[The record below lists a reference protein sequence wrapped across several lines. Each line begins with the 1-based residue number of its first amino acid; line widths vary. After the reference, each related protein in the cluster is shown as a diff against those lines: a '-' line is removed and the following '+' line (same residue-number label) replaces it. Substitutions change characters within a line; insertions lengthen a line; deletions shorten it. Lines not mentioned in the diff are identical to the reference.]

1 MDDFRELYRQIEYLR
16 NNGIKMKEIA
26 DCAGMAPSILSS
38 LYTTVLPTYFEE
50 LKNCSH
56 EEALDHAIVLVNNI
70 SKRRLLSVLPELLER
85 LGKMEPNMQSDR
97 KANPFLEHL
106 QEEILLSTT
115 RVDNICGLYTSYS
128 LSSSSDCL
136 KMEPFIISLSENK
149 EYIRIGRLNA
159 YGEAQRG
166 MGVTG
171 DPQNFYCIFSENP
184 SPQFTLVTIYLQIPF
199 FRNPR
204 QLRGL
209 YIGLDYNRNPVA
221 RRILLIKKS
230 DCTDTEEFLSMESG
244 LIQKEDFTSEQQAYY
259 DYTCQTGD
267 YIKMCT
273 VPSLQMD
280 ESDLVKEKTMLSL

>member
-1 MDDFRELYRQIEYLR
+1 MDDFRELYRRIEYLR

-70 SKRRLLSVLPELLER
+70 SKRRLLSVLPELLKR
-85 LGKMEPNMQSDR
+85 LEGMEPNIQPDR
-97 KANPFLEHL
+97 KANPFLDHL

-159 YGEAQRG
+159 YGEAQWG

-171 DPQNFYCIFSENP
+171 DPQNFYCMFSENP

-244 LIQKEDFTSEQQAYY
+244 LIQKEDFTSEQQAYFL
-259 DYTCQTGD
+259 
-267 YIKMCT
+267 IF
-273 VPSLQMD
+273 
-280 ESDLVKEKTMLSL
+280 

>member
-115 RVDNICGLYTSYS
+115 RVDNIC
-128 LSSSSDCL
+128 
-136 KMEPFIISLSENK
+136 
-149 EYIRIGRLNA
+149 
-159 YGEAQRG
+159 
-166 MGVTG
+166 
-171 DPQNFYCIFSENP
+171 
-184 SPQFTLVTIYLQIPF
+184 
-199 FRNPR
+199 
-204 QLRGL
+204 
-209 YIGLDYNRNPVA
+209 
-221 RRILLIKKS
+221 
-230 DCTDTEEFLSMESG
+230 
-244 LIQKEDFTSEQQAYY
+244 
-259 DYTCQTGD
+259 
-267 YIKMCT
+267 
-273 VPSLQMD
+273 
-280 ESDLVKEKTMLSL
+280 

>member
-1 MDDFRELYRQIEYLR
+1 MDDFRELYRRIEYLR

-38 LYTTVLPTYFEE
+38 LYTTVLPAYFEE

-97 KANPFLEHL
+97 KFLEHL
-106 QEEILLSTT
+106 QEEIQLSTT

-159 YGEAQRG
+159 YGGGA
-166 MGVTG
+166 MGHG
-171 DPQNFYCIFSENP
+171 SH
-184 SPQFTLVTIYLQIPF
+184 
-199 FRNPR
+199 R
-204 QLRGL
+204 
-209 YIGLDYNRNPVA
+209 
-221 RRILLIKKS
+221 
-230 DCTDTEEFLSMESG
+230 
-244 LIQKEDFTSEQQAYY
+244 
-259 DYTCQTGD
+259 
-267 YIKMCT
+267 
-273 VPSLQMD
+273 
-280 ESDLVKEKTMLSL
+280 

>member
-115 RVDNICGLYTSYS
+115 RVDNICGLYTRLPEDGTFYHQS
-128 LSSSSDCL
+128 
-136 KMEPFIISLSENK
+136 
-149 EYIRIGRLNA
+149 IRK
-159 YGEAQRG
+159 Q
-166 MGVTG
+166 GVHPHRTVK
-171 DPQNFYCIFSENP
+171 C
-184 SPQFTLVTIYLQIPF
+184 
-199 FRNPR
+199 
-204 QLRGL
+204 LRG
-209 YIGLDYNRNPVA
+209 
-221 RRILLIKKS
+221 S
-230 DCTDTEEFLSMESG
+230 
-244 LIQKEDFTSEQQAYY
+244 
-259 DYTCQTGD
+259 
-267 YIKMCT
+267 
-273 VPSLQMD
+273 
-280 ESDLVKEKTMLSL
+280 TMGHGSHR

>member
-1 MDDFRELYRQIEYLR
+1 MDDFRELYRRIEYLR

-70 SKRRLLSVLPELLER
+70 SKRRLLSILPELLER

-97 KANPFLEHL
+97 KANPFLDHL

-159 YGEAQRG
+159 YGEAQWG

-171 DPQNFYCIFSENP
+171 DPQNFYCMFSENP

-209 YIGLDYNRNPVA
+209 YI
-221 RRILLIKKS
+221 
-230 DCTDTEEFLSMESG
+230 
-244 LIQKEDFTSEQQAYY
+244 
-259 DYTCQTGD
+259 
-267 YIKMCT
+267 
-273 VPSLQMD
+273 
-280 ESDLVKEKTMLSL
+280 SDLTTTGTRLHAASYLSRSLTARIRKNFYPWKAA